1 MKKKI
6 NLSAFPCVRVRL
18 CRIIDYLCA
27 LFNFQIFTSPMAKGN
42 LFLGMGRGS
51 VGDVVFYRANGQQ
64 VSRAR
69 NRAPRNPKSDAQL
82 IQRAISATISQA
94 YKAGKIIFDHSFE
107 GKEVPIGNQR
117 RFLSANMRKLRSQVF
132 SEIATTAADAV
143 AAVVSPGATYAVP
156 NAYRISEG
164 SLVQSLFTLS
174 VANTETFIGPIATL
188 ATAQSGETVAQ
199 YCLRLGLQAGEIFT
213 IVAFGVNN
221 GLSSED
227 LISPES
233 EFGFCRL
240 IVKESAITSAVEM
253 SAATYGDIFTIDESG
268 STFPDSQVISSGINL
283 DQVCMTHNGL
293 GSMGVIRSRENSG
306 LRSTSDMM
314 TVVEID
320 NTKEN
325 AYGVKAINLLSAWAP
340 DSNGVDSNLIL
351 EGGGF

>member
-1 MKKKI
+1 M
-6 NLSAFPCVRVRL
+6 S
-18 CRIIDYLCA
+18 
-27 LFNFQIFTSPMAKGN
+27 KGN

-51 VGDVVFYRANGQQ
+51 VGDVTFYRANGQQ
-64 VSRAR
+64 LARAR
-69 NRAPRNPKSDAQL
+69 NRSPRNPKTDAQIL
-82 IQRAISATISQA
+82 QRAISATVVQA
-94 YKAGKIIFDHSFE
+94 YKAGKAIFDHAFE
-107 GKEVPIGNQR
+107 GKEVPAGCQR

-132 SEIATTAADAV
+132 NELATPAADAV
-143 AAVVSPGATYAVP
+143 AAVVSSGATYAVP

-174 VANTETFIGPIATL
+174 VDDTTTYIGPIATL
-188 ATAQSGETVAQ
+188 VAAETNETVAQ

-213 IVAFGVNN
+213 IVCFGVKN
-221 GLSSED
+221 GLSSDD
-227 LISPES
+227 LISPEC

-240 IVKESAITSAVEM
+240 IVKESAITSAVAM
-253 SAATYGDIFTIDESG
+253 TSATFGDIFTIDESG
-268 STFPDSQVISSGINL
+268 ATFPASQVVTSGINL
-283 DQVCMTHNGL
+283 DQICMTHNGL

-320 NTKEN
+320 SDKEN
-325 AYGVKAINLLSAWAP
+325 AYGVKPINILTSWAP